1 MALLYQKVEMKLNF
15 SKEKTTVFKI
25 AQQTIPPVT
34 FKQLVSDVAESCG
47 VNATMTKAVIEGL
60 INRIGHSI
68 ELGHAVQIGE
78 FGTLKPT
85 FTSKTQKDADD
96 LSLKDVRSIKLRYYP
111 GQRFKDILKKM
122 SITEL
127 DALKNVIEEESSN
140 GSSDG
145 GSNSSPD
152 FSDPGDDV
160 LDPLG

>member
-1 MALLYQKVEMKLNF
+1 
-15 SKEKTTVFKI
+15 
-25 AQQTIPPVT
+25 
-34 FKQLVSDVAESCG
+34 
-47 VNATMTKAVIEGL
+47 MTKAVIEGL
-60 INRIGHSI
+60 INRICHSI

-85 FTSKTQKDADD
+85 FTSKTQKDPDD

-127 DALKNVIEEESSN
+127 EALKNVIEEETSN
-140 GSSDG
+140 DSTDG

-152 FSDPGDDV
+152 SSDPGDDV
-160 LDPLG
+160 LEPLG